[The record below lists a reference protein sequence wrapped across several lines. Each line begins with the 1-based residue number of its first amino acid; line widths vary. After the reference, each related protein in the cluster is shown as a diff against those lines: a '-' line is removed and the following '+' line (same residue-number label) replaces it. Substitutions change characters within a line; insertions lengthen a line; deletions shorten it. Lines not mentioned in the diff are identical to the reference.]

1 MAGLKYQRVLLK
13 LSGEALI
20 GGETSGISRETI
32 LYVVQEVASIL
43 ALGIKVAVVVGGG
56 NFFRGNI
63 GTQEGMDRST
73 ADYMGMLATIMNALA
88 LNEAFSAA
96 SIPARIQSAL
106 NIQQVVETY
115 ARPKALQY
123 LEEGK
128 LLIFAGGTGNPFFTT
143 DTAASL
149 RAAEMECNVL
159 LKGTKVDGIY
169 SDDPKK
175 NINAQKYSSLSFDE
189 AIHKRLKVMDA
200 TAFTL
205 CQEQPLPLVVFNIN
219 QKGALKA
226 IVEGDETVGT
236 LVHA

>member
-1 MAGLKYQRVLLK
+1 MAALKYQRVLLK
-13 LSGEALI
+13 LSGEALM
-20 GGETSGISRETI
+20 GGEVSGISRETI

-43 ALGIKVAVVVGGG
+43 ALGVKVAVVVGGG
-56 NFFRGNI
+56 NFFRGNL
-63 GTQEGMDRST
+63 GTEEGMDRST

-96 SIPARIQSAL
+96 SIPSRIQSAL

-159 LKGTKVDGIY
+159 LKGTKVDGVY
-169 SDDPKK
+169 NDDPKK
-175 NINAQKYSSLSFDE
+175 NVSAKKYSSLSFDE
-189 AIHKRLKVMDA
+189 AIQKRLKVMDA

-205 CQEQPLPLVVFNIN
+205 CQEQSLPIVVFNIN

-226 IVEGDETVGT
+226 IIEGNETVGT

>member
-1 MAGLKYQRVLLK
+1 
-13 LSGEALI
+13 
-20 GGETSGISRETI
+20 
-32 LYVVQEVASIL
+32 
-43 ALGIKVAVVVGGG
+43 
-56 NFFRGNI
+56 
-63 GTQEGMDRST
+63 
-73 ADYMGMLATIMNALA
+73 MGMLATIMNALA

-205 CQEQPLPLVVFNIN
+205 CQEQSLPLVVFNIN

>member
-175 NINAQKYSSLSFDE
+175 NINAQKYSSLRFDE

-205 CQEQPLPLVVFNIN
+205 CQEQSLPLVVFNIN

>member
-205 CQEQPLPLVVFNIN
+205 CQEQSLPLVVFNIN
-219 QKGALKA
+219 QQGALKA

>member
-189 AIHKRLKVMDA
+189 AIHRRLKVMDA

-205 CQEQPLPLVVFNIN
+205 CQEQSLPLVVFNIN

>member
-32 LYVVQEVASIL
+32 LYVVQEAASIL

-205 CQEQPLPLVVFNIN
+205 CQEQSLPLVVFNIN

>member
-128 LLIFAGGTGNPFFTT
+128 LLIFAGGSGNPFFTT

-205 CQEQPLPLVVFNIN
+205 CQEQSLPLVVFNIN

>member
-1 MAGLKYQRVLLK
+1 M
-13 LSGEALI
+13 
-20 GGETSGISRETI
+20 
-32 LYVVQEVASIL
+32 
-43 ALGIKVAVVVGGG
+43 VVGGG

-205 CQEQPLPLVVFNIN
+205 CQEQSLPLVVFNIN

>member
-169 SDDPKK
+169 SNDPKK
-175 NINAQKYSSLSFDE
+175 NINAQK
-189 AIHKRLKVMDA
+189 
-200 TAFTL
+200 
-205 CQEQPLPLVVFNIN
+205 
-219 QKGALKA
+219 
-226 IVEGDETVGT
+226 
-236 LVHA
+236 

>member
-128 LLIFAGGTGNPFFTT
+128 LLIFSGGTGNPFFTT

-169 SDDPKK
+169 SNDPKK

-205 CQEQPLPLVVFNIN
+205 CQEQSLPLVVFNIN

>member
-1 MAGLKYQRVLLK
+1 MAALKYQRVLLK
-13 LSGEALI
+13 LSGEALM
-20 GGETSGISRETI
+20 GGEVSGISRETI
-32 LYVVQEVASIL
+32 LYVVQEIASIL
-43 ALGIKVAVVVGGG
+43 ALGVKVAVVVGGG
-56 NFFRGNI
+56 NFFRGNL
-63 GTQEGMDRST
+63 GTEEGMDRST

-96 SIPARIQSAL
+96 SIPSRIQSAL

-159 LKGTKVDGIY
+159 LKGTKVDGVY
-169 SDDPKK
+169 NDDPKK
-175 NINAQKYSSLSFDE
+175 NVSAKKYSSLSFDE
-189 AIHKRLKVMDA
+189 AIQKRLKVMDA

-205 CQEQPLPLVVFNIN
+205 CQEQSLPIVVFNIN
-219 QKGALKA
+219 KKGALKA
-226 IVEGDETVGT
+226 IIEGNETVGT